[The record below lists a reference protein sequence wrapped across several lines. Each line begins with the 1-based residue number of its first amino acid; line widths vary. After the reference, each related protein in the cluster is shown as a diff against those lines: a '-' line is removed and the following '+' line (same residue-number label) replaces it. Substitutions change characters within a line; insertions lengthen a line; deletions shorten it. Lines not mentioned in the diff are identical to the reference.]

1 MVSRHIF
8 NGLLALFWGF
18 ACPLA
23 GQQAAERKPVSL
35 PAADSLLAAGL
46 AAAAGDAY
54 FAWAES
60 LQKSGNKP
68 DAAAAFQ
75 VAGKIL
81 TEEANQY
88 QKAKTAYTQALALFT
103 ELGDPASQAYTHYRL
118 AGCLHQNYDYPQALG
133 HYLEAKHLFET
144 LKNKEGEGMVL
155 SDLGWFYRDCDNMMS
170 ALQAGFQALEIHEQ
184 LRDTSSIIYDLQNLA
199 IFHDETERYEKAL
212 ELYLRALN
220 LSKAPEPMML
230 NNIANTYKNKKEYD
244 LAIRY
249 AQESLKIA
257 REANDD
263 YPLPF
268 VYSTLCEIY
277 TRLNR
282 LPEALEY
289 GQKCLDIAEANADLE
304 TLKIAQM
311 NLSDIYERK
320 GDMAAALRYFKGY
333 ITARDSITNEEKN
346 REITRRSLQF
356 DFDKREAVAAAELSR
371 QKTVRNAFIGGF
383 VLMLA
388 LAGLIFR
395 SFRREQHTK
404 TIIALEKQKSDDLL
418 LNILPATA
426 AEELKTKG
434 HSDARLFDHATV
446 LFSDFKDFTRVSE
459 RVSPAE
465 LVKMIDLYFSEFDR
479 IVTRHGIEKI
489 KTVGDA
495 YVCANGLNQAGTDR
509 PQAVVQAAIEIQ
521 AFVSKFKADAD
532 RAGQPFSECRIGLHT
547 GPVVAGVVGLK
558 KFTYDI
564 WGDTVNVAARMEQ
577 NGAPGRINV
586 SEDTHGLVRDDFFCQ
601 YRGKIEAK
609 NKGEIN
615 MYFVEA
621 KTATPQT

>member
-1 MVSRHIF
+1 MVFRQIF
-8 NGLLALFWGF
+8 GCLLALFW
-18 ACPLA
+18 ACTPPLA
-23 GQQAAERKPVSL
+23 GQQVAERKPVSL
-35 PAADSLLAAGL
+35 PAADSLLAAGQ
-46 AAAAGDAY
+46 AEAAGDAY
-54 FAWAES
+54 AAWAES
-60 LQKSGNKP
+60 LQKSGKKQ

-81 TEEANQY
+81 TEEATLYEKGKQ
-88 QKAKTAYTQALALFT
+88 AYAQALSLFV
-103 ELGDPASQAYTHYRL
+103 EAKDPTNQAYTHFRL
-118 AGCLHQNYDYPQALG
+118 AGCLHQNYEYPQALG

-144 LKNKEGEGMVL
+144 LKNKKGEGMVL

-170 ALQAGFQALEIHEQ
+170 ALEAGFRALEIHEQ
-184 LRDTSSIIYDLQNLA
+184 LRDTIAIIYDLQNLA
-199 IFHDETERYEKAL
+199 IFHDETARYETAL
-212 ELYLRALN
+212 ELYLRALK
-220 LSKAPEPMML
+220 LLKDPEPMIL

-244 LAIRY
+244 LAIQY

-257 REANDD
+257 LETNDD

-289 GQKCLDIAEANADLE
+289 GRKCLEMAEANADLE

-320 GDMAAALRYFKGY
+320 GDMSAALRYFKGY
-333 ITARDSITNEEKN
+333 IAARDSITNEEKN

-356 DFDKREAVAAAELSR
+356 EFDKKEAVAAAELGR

-426 AEELKTKG
+426 ADELKTKG

-495 YVCANGLNQAGTDR
+495 YVCANGLNQSGTDR
-509 PQAVVQAAIEIQ
+509 PQAVVQAALDIQ
-521 AFVSKFKADAD
+521 AFVGQFKAEAE
-532 RAGQPFSECRIGLHT
+532 RKGQPFFECRIGIHT

-577 NGAPGRINV
+577 NGAPGRINI
-586 SEDTHGLVRDDFFCQ
+586 SEDTHQLVRDDFACQ
-601 YRGKIEAK
+601 FRGKIEAK

-621 KTATPQT
+621 KV